1 MTQPH
6 ARGPAQPT
14 PLTPAS
20 RWSRYRITFTTLF
33 GKEITRFARIWVQTI
48 LPSAITTT
56 LYFVIFGRLIGD
68 RIGPMEGLAYID
80 FIVPGLVLMAV
91 ITNAYSNVVSS
102 FYSSKFSRYIEE
114 LLVSPAPN
122 WIILAGYVAGGA
134 ARGLTVGVVVMAV
147 AAFFTSFSVHS
158 IAVTLLVLLLTAILF
173 ALGGFI
179 NAIYANSFDDISIVP
194 TFVLAPLTY
203 LGGVFYSIDLL
214 PEPWQTLSLANPIL
228 YMINAFRYGLLGVTD
243 IPLGVAFL
251 IIIAFIAMLGYY
263 SLSLLRR
270 GVGIKH

>member
-1 MTQPH
+1 MSDH
-6 ARGPAQPT
+6 R
-14 PLTPAS
+14 PLRPEGQAPLVES
-20 RWSRYRITFTTLF
+20 NRWRRYQITFMTLF
-33 GKEITRFARIWVQTI
+33 HKEVTRFSRIWVQTI

-122 WIILAGYVAGGA
+122 WVILAGYVGGGV
-134 ARGLTVGVVVMAV
+134 ARGLAVGLVVMVV
-147 AAFFTSFSVHS
+147 AAFFTSLH
-158 IAVTLLVLLLTAILF
+158 IHNIGVTLLILVLTAVLF

-179 NAIYANSFDDISIVP
+179 NAVYANSFDDISIVP

-228 YMINAFRYGLLGVTD
+228 YMINAFRYGLLGVSD
-243 IPLGVAFL
+243 IPLGIAFL
-251 IIIAFIAMLGYY
+251 IIAAFITALVLY